1 VTLKI
6 NHGSVASAFVKKVER
21 ISGQDLRAC
30 YQCGNC
36 SAGCPMAKHM
46 DVLPSQLIRFARL
59 GLEEALLE
67 AKSIWTCVSCLTCN
81 TRCPKGVKVAEV
93 IEAVRQVLLRSRKDH
108 LVLEEIPQATLA
120 EVPPIAIIG
129 SMRKFSS

>member
-1 VTLKI
+1 MTI
-6 NHGSVASAFVKKVER
+6 RITHDSVSSAFVKKVER

-36 SAGCPMAKHM
+36 SAGCPMARHM
-46 DVLPSQLIRFARL
+46 DVLPSQLIRLARL
-59 GLEEALLE
+59 GLEQALLE
-67 AKSIWTCVSCLTCN
+67 ASSIWTCVSCLTCN

-93 IEAVRQVLLRSRKDH
+93 IEAVRQVLLRSRQDH
-108 LVLEEIPQATLA
+108 VNLDQISKETLTQ
-120 EVPPIAIIG
+120 VPPIALIG

>member
-1 VTLKI
+1 MTLRI
-6 NHGSVASAFVKKVER
+6 SHDSVSSAFVKKVER

-36 SAGCPMAKHM
+36 SAGCPMARHM
-46 DVLPSQLIRFARL
+46 DVLPSQIIRFARL
-59 GLEEALLE
+59 GLEQALLE

-93 IEAVRQVLLRSRKDH
+93 IEAVRQVLLRTRKDH
-108 LVLEEIPQATLA
+108 VNLDEIPKETLA